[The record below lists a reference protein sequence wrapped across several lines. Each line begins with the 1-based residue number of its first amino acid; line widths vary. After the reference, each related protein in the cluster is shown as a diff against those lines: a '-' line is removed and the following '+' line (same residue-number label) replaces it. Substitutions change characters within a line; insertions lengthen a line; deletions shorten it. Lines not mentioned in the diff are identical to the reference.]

1 MFSVLGRPY
10 RHCDGLTRRVLL
22 RAGALGMGGLTLS
35 DLLRAEHDSGV
46 GSSHKAVINVHLDG
60 GPPQQD
66 MIDPKPDA
74 PAEVRGEFSACS
86 TRLPGF
92 AVSEL
97 LPRIGAT
104 AEKFVFIRSL
114 VGSQGA
120 HDAYQCQSGFRTVD
134 LNAIGG
140 RPAMGSVLT
149 KLMGSP
155 HDPAPT
161 FVDLMQGRPMVRN
174 SARPGFLGPSYQ
186 PFRPDISD
194 MFSRP
199 LEEGMKR
206 ELAAA
211 GEKHELQLK
220 LLGGISVERLN
231 DRTSLLN
238 HLDEVRRHVDA
249 SGMISAMDRFHQQ
262 AASILTSGH
271 FADALDLSKED
282 PRVVAQ
288 YTLPAAQVPEGRFG
302 TSDEPMATHKF
313 LLARRLVEAG
323 VRCVS
328 ISVSDFDTHTGNFS
342 RCRQIVPI
350 VDFGLQTLIDD
361 LDQRG
366 MLDDVSVVAW
376 GEFGRTPK
384 INSNAGRDHWPG
396 VGMAI
401 MAGGGIRAGQVIG
414 STDRLA
420 GAVTSRPVHYQDV
433 FATLYNNLG
442 INAREI
448 TITDPT
454 GRPQYLLDRGEPL
467 QEIL

>member
-66 MIDPKPDA
+66 MIDPKPQA
-74 PAEVRGEFSACS
+74 PAEFRGEFSACS
-86 TRLPGF
+86 TSLPGI
-92 AVSEL
+92 AISEL
-97 LPRIGAT
+97 LPRIA
-104 AEKFVFIRSL
+104 AAADKFVFIRSL

-120 HDAYQCQSGFRTVD
+120 HDAYQCQSGFHTAD
-134 LNAIGG
+134 LAGIGG
-140 RPAMGSVLT
+140 RPTMGCVLT
-149 KLMGSP
+149 KLLGSP
-155 HDPAPT
+155 EDLCPT

-174 SARPGFLGPSYQ
+174 SARPGFLGSPFQ
-186 PFRPDISD
+186 PFRPDISE

-199 LEEGMKR
+199 LEKGMMK
-206 ELAAA
+206 ELAVA
-211 GEKHELQLK
+211 GGDRSSQLK
-220 LLGGISVERLN
+220 LIGGISADRIT

-238 HLDEVRRHVDA
+238 HLDQVRRRLDNSDGIH
-249 SGMISAMDRFHQQ
+249 AMDRFQQQ
-262 AASILTSGH
+262 ALSILTSGR

-282 PRVVAQ
+282 PRIVSK
-288 YTLPAAQVPEGRFG
+288 YTLPAAQVPQGRFH
-302 TSDEPMATHKF
+302 TSDEPLATRKF

-328 ISVSDFDTHTGNFS
+328 ISISDFDTHKENFV

-350 VDFGLQTLIDD
+350 FDFGLQALIDD

-366 MLDDVSVVAW
+366 MLDDVSVVVW

-384 INSNAGRDHWPG
+384 INKDAGRDHWPR
-396 VGMAI
+396 VGMAM

-414 STDRLA
+414 ATDRLA
-420 GAVTSRPVHYQDV
+420 GSATSRPVDYQDV
-433 FATLYNNLG
+433 FATLYHNLG
-442 INAREI
+442 INARQ
-448 TITDPT
+448 TTVSDMTD
-454 GRPQYLLDRGEPL
+454 RPHFLLDHGEPL
-467 QEIL
+467 QELL